1 MALVLDFTSALYL
14 GLRHPSRSL
23 RAWSALT
30 TGKPAALK
38 SPPSAVVIA
47 RQLAALQD
55 CERATLL
62 PSTLHL
68 FWDLFG
74 VLARE
79 PVRIYMDAG
88 TYAVARWGVERVAAQ
103 GVSVRHFP
111 HHDAS
116 AARVLV
122 QRDRHS
128 RARPIVVADGYC
140 ATCGRAAPL
149 AELLQC
155 VEDSGGRLVVDD
167 TQALGVFGEA
177 PTPDAPYGHHG
188 GGSLPWH
195 GLTSPRV
202 IAGSSLAKG
211 FGVPLAMLCG
221 NRRVI
226 RRFEERGETRV
237 HSSPPSFATLRAA
250 EHALAMN
257 QRGGDERRMYLSQLV
272 ERFRAG
278 LRQIGLAAAGGL
290 FPVQTLSVGG
300 ADARI
305 LHLRLLCAGIRTVL
319 VRCCLGVGA
328 RLGFLITALHRPA
341 DIDHAIEVLDR
352 VFDRTLLAKTP

>member
-1 MALVLDFTSALYL
+1 VDPVLDFTSALYL

-30 TGKPAALK
+30 TGKPAALE
-38 SPPSAVVIA
+38 SPPSADAIA

-128 RARPIVVADGYC
+128 GTRPIVVADGYC

-155 VEDSGGRLVVDD
+155 VEDRGGQLVVDD
-167 TQALGVFGEA
+167 TQALGVLGEK
-177 PTPDAPYGHHG
+177 PTPDVRYGHHG

-195 GLTSPRV
+195 GLASPQV

-211 FGVPLAMLCG
+211 FGVPLAVLCG
-221 NRRVI
+221 NDRVV

-237 HSSPPSFATLRAA
+237 HSSPPSLAALRAA
-250 EHALAMN
+250 EHALAAN
-257 QRGGDERRMYLSQLV
+257 RQQGDERRLYLAQLIQ
-272 ERFRAG
+272 RFRAG
-278 LRQIGLAAAGGL
+278 LRQIGLTAAGGL
-290 FPVQTLSVGG
+290 FPVQMLSVGG
-300 ADARI
+300 ADART
-305 LHLRLLCAGIRTVL
+305 LHLRLLCAGIRTVI
-319 VRCCLGVGA
+319 VRCCRGIGM

-341 DIDHAIEVLDR
+341 DIDRAIEALDR
-352 VFDRTLLAKTP
+352 VFDRTVLAKTP

>member
-1 MALVLDFTSALYL
+1 VLDFTSALYL

-30 TGKPAALK
+30 TGKPAALAV
-38 SPPSAVVIA
+38 PPSALGVA
-47 RQLAALQD
+47 RQLATLQG

-79 PVRIYMDAG
+79 PVRIYMDAS

-111 HHDAS
+111 HHEAS
-116 AARVLV
+116 AARVLI
-122 QRDRHS
+122 QRDCHS
-128 RARPIVVADGYC
+128 GARPIVVTDGYC

-155 VEDSGGRLVVDD
+155 VEDRGGQLVVDD
-167 TQALGVFGEA
+167 TQALGVLGEK
-177 PTPDAPYGHHG
+177 PTPDAPYGRHG
-188 GGSLPWH
+188 GGSLPWR
-195 GLTSPRV
+195 GVASPQV
-202 IAGSSLAKG
+202 ITGSSLAKG
-211 FGVPLAMLCG
+211 FGVPLAVLSG
-221 NRRVI
+221 SGRVI

-237 HSSPPSFATLRAA
+237 HSSPPSLATLRAA

-257 QRGGDERRMYLSQLV
+257 QPGGDERRMYLSQLV
-272 ERFRAG
+272 ERFRTG

-300 ADARI
+300 VDARI
-305 LHLRLLCAGIRTVL
+305 LHLRLLGAGIRTVL
-319 VRCCLGVGA
+319 VRCCRGIGMQ
-328 RLGFLITALHRPA
+328 LGFLITVLHRPA
-341 DIDHAIEVLDR
+341 DIDRAIEALDR
-352 VFDRTLLAKTP
+352 VVDRRALARTQ